1 MKHFKFKING
11 NEYTVDVNG
20 IEDEIAYIEV
30 NGTKYEVEIDRKVKK
45 SKTPTIVR
53 PVSKEPPKPKI
64 DKREG
69 GSAHP
74 VQSPLPGTIL
84 NIKVKTGDII
94 QKGSL
99 LMTMEAMKMENQV
112 LADRAGVVENIFVH
126 PGDAV
131 LQGDVLLEIV

>member
-20 IEDEIAYIEV
+20 IEEDIAYIEV
-30 NGTKYEVEIDRKVKK
+30 NGTRYEVEIDRKVKK

-53 PVSKEPPKPKI
+53 PVSTEPPKPKI

-69 GSAHP
+69 GAGHP
-74 VQSPLPGTIL
+74 VQSPLPGTIIA
-84 NIKVKTGDII
+84 IKVKPGDII
-94 QKGSL
+94 EKGSL

-112 LADRAGVVENIFVH
+112 LADRAGVVESIMVN

-131 LQGDVLLEIV
+131 LQGDVLLEII

>member
-20 IEDEIAYIEV
+20 IEEDIASIEV

-53 PVSKEPPKPKI
+53 PVSSEPPKPKI
-64 DKREG
+64 EKREG

-74 VQSPLPGTIL
+74 VLSPLPGTI
-84 NIKVKTGDII
+84 IAVKVKAGDII
-94 QKGSL
+94 EKGSL

-112 LADRAGVVENIFVH
+112 LADRAGVIENLLVG